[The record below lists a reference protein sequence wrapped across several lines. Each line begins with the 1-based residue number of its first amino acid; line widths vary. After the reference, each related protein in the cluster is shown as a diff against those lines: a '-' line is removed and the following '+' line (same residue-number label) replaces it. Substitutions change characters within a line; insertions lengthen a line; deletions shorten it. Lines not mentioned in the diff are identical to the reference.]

1 MKAAVLY
8 GPRDLKVVET
18 PKPETGPA
26 GVLVKVKAA
35 GICGTDVHT
44 YRNGIFKEMSL
55 SIDGGALIGHEFA
68 GDVVEIG
75 SEAEVPGIQVGDR
88 VAAIDIG
95 AYSEYV
101 RVGPELL
108 GAPLIFKIP
117 DNVSYEEAA
126 TIEPLAVSAS
136 TVRRAQPTEEDT
148 VLLLGAGMIGVG
160 CIQVL
165 KAKYAVK
172 QIFVADISDKRLAMA
187 KDLGADVTINA
198 KKENVVDK
206 MLEMTGSASVLF
218 NTKPTAHVDVVI
230 ECAGVEVTMQQA
242 LQVVKPV
249 TGRIMAVALYEETP
263 ITIDLNDAVTKQNHI
278 IGVFAYEEQDL
289 GTAIEMISSG
299 KVDRKPLITH
309 QYPLDQ
315 AKEAF
320 EMQVNTA
327 ESFKAVINP

>member
-1 MKAAVLY
+1 M
-8 GPRDLKVVET
+8 KVVET

-35 GICGTDVHT
+35 GICGADVHT
-44 YRNGIFKEMSL
+44 YKNGIFKEMSL
-55 SIDGGALIGHEFA
+55 PIDGVALIGHEFA

-108 GAPLIFKIP
+108 GAPLIFKLP

-126 TIEPLAVSAS
+126 TIEPLAVSAC

-148 VLLLGAGMIGVG
+148 VLLLGASMIGVG

-165 KAKYAVK
+165 KAEYAVK
-172 QIFVADISDKRLAMA
+172 QIIVADISDKRLTMA

-198 KKENVVDK
+198 KEENVVDK

-218 NTKPTAHVDVVI
+218 NTKPTAHVDVVV
-230 ECAGVEVTMQQA
+230 ECAGVEVAMQQA

-249 TGRIMAVALYEETP
+249 TGRIVAVALYEDTP

-289 GTAIEMISSG
+289 ATALELISSG

>member
-8 GPRDLKVVET
+8 GPKDLKVVET

-136 TVRRAQPTEEDT
+136 TVRRAQPTEKDT

-187 KDLGADVTINA
+187 KDLGADVAINA
-198 KKENVVDK
+198 KEENVVDK

>member
-55 SIDGGALIGHEFA
+55 PIDGGALIGHEFA

-88 VAAIDIG
+88 VGAIDIG

-108 GAPLIFKIP
+108 GAPLIFKLP

-172 QIFVADISDKRLAMA
+172 QIFVADISDKRLTMA

-198 KKENVVDK
+198 KEENVVDK